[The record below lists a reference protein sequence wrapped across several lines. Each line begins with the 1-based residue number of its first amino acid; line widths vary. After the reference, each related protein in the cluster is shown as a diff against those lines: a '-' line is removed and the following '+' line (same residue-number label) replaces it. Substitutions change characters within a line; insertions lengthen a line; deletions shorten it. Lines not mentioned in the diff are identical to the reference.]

1 MEIGDRIRIKRNELG
16 MTLLELANKIGVRE
30 ATVQRYESGSIKN
43 LKQSTISAL
52 SDALNVTPAYL
63 MGWEDE
69 DPSSTPP
76 GVIRVPVYGVIPAGI
91 PMSAIEEVLDY
102 EEMPESR
109 DTVGKEFFALRLKGD
124 SMFPN
129 YLDGD
134 IVIFQRQDTC
144 DSGKDCAVMVN
155 GDDATFKRIE
165 RKTNGIM
172 LKPLNPNYDTLFF
185 TNKEI
190 EELPVRLLGVA
201 IEIRRKL

>member
-1 MEIGDRIRIKRNELG
+1 MLKIRELRNLFG
-16 MTLLELANKIGVRE
+16 LSQKELAKSLSIPQNTFSQYETGKRAPDFETLKKI
-30 ATVQRYESGSIKN
+30 ANYF
-43 LKQSTISAL
+43 
-52 SDALNVTPAYL
+52 NVTVDYL
-63 MGWEDE
+63 LGD
-69 DPSSTPP
+69 SSEPLPQT
-76 GVIRVPVYGVIPAGI
+76 GIIRVPVYGVIPAGI
-91 PMSAIEEVLDY
+91 PMSAIEDILDY

>member
-1 MEIGDRIRIKRNELG
+1 MFAERLKTLRKSKKITQIEFASRFNIATGTIGMWETGKRIPDTE
-16 MTLLELANKIGVRE
+16 TLKKIAN
-30 ATVQRYESGSIKN
+30 YF
-43 LKQSTISAL
+43 
-52 SDALNVTPAYL
+52 NVTVDYL
-63 MGWEDE
+63 LGD
-69 DPSSTPP
+69 SSEPLPQT
-76 GVIRVPVYGVIPAGI
+76 GIIRVPVYGVIPAGI
-91 PMSAIEEVLDY
+91 PMSAIEDILDY

>member
-1 MEIGDRIRIKRNELG
+1 MLKIRELRNLFG
-16 MTLLELANKIGVRE
+16 LSQKELAKSLSIPQNTFSQYETGKRAPDFETLKKI
-30 ATVQRYESGSIKN
+30 ANYF
-43 LKQSTISAL
+43 
-52 SDALNVTPAYL
+52 NVTVDYL
-63 MGWEDE
+63 LGD
-69 DPSSTPP
+69 SSEPLPQT
-76 GVIRVPVYGVIPAGI
+76 GIIRVPVYGVIPAGI
-91 PMSAIEEVLDY
+91 PMSAIEDILDY

-201 IEIRRKL
+201 IQIRRNL